1 MDEHGLHEH
10 GAHAPTKRAVA
21 VFDVHLSPAVAFMRS
36 LGALGVPIVAYSNGR
51 SAGGRYSKYVTERR
65 WCPPRS
71 GSEEFVTWLTGAIDH
86 DIDLIAPTSDLL
98 VFSAG
103 EAMDRLQRSTTEV
116 GLPPASGLRTCLFK
130 GRFADAL
137 ASLGFPTPPA
147 AIPASLPEAIAAAD
161 RIGYPLVIKP
171 RSHVG
176 IGSHRGVSVSSRREL
191 EATYRRYDI
200 PTGQAAALRHV
211 PQLALPILQKYF
223 DPGTVDVISLT
234 GCLDQDG
241 TVLALGAARKVRQ
254 LPRRFG
260 VGTLFEP
267 VDLPSF
273 AAEGVRVVRSVL
285 EQGIFELEVLVDPA
299 GHHYAIDLNPRGF
312 GQIALDI
319 ARGRDLPRLWYESV
333 SGEQLPTAATRNVPP
348 MYWQDAVPLYAE
360 SFVRLMRG
368 PRRRTIIDQ
377 EMRRLRLPKVDAVFS
392 RRDPVPGVLIGLG
405 HLRHPR
411 AFLRR
416 LLTDVEGSASRK

>member
-10 GAHAPTKRAVA
+10 GVHSPTKRAVA
-21 VFDVHLSPAVAFMRS
+21 AFDVHLSPAVVFMRS

-86 DIDLIAPTSDLL
+86 DIDLIALMLDLL

-103 EAMDRLQRSTTEV
+103 QAMDRLQRSTTEV

-137 ASLGFPTPPA
+137 ANLGFPTPPA

-273 AAEGVRVVRSVL
+273 AAEGVRGRSI
-285 EQGIFELEVLVDPA
+285 GA
-299 GHHYAIDLNPRGF
+299 GTGHLR
-312 GQIALDI
+312 
-319 ARGRDLPRLWYESV
+319 ARGARRSGRSPLRDRSEPARFRADRTRHRARPRSSPALVRVSV
-333 SGEQLPTAATRNVPP
+333 RRAAPHGGDAQRAADVLAGCGAALCGVIRAVDAWAATPNNHR
-348 MYWQDAVPLYAE
+348 
-360 SFVRLMRG
+360 SR
-368 PRRRTIIDQ
+368 
-377 EMRRLRLPKVDAVFS
+377 MRRLRLPKVDAVFS
-392 RRDPVPGVLIGLG
+392 RRAPYRGC
-405 HLRHPR
+405 HRPR
-411 AFLRR
+411 PSSTSPSVLRR